1 MQGDCATQSAF
12 HELGQKYGFAPD
24 ISDAA
29 LPQKLEEL
37 REYLKREI
45 RRELKIKEGAEK
57 LRTATSDKKSLQNV
71 SSIVKKA
78 NTKLQ
83 ELQAELHELDS
94 QILLTQGQAEHET
107 GAAQQLCT
115 SLPGQSWDGCAWER
129 ESALYQYRR
138 HYVLLSIRVASTIIR
153 AAERAANGGSAPLPV
168 PPGTPVVPA
177 RRTVR
182 VSYPRRVR
190 VAVV

>member
-1 MQGDCATQSAF
+1 M
-12 HELGQKYGFAPD
+12 KYGFAPD

-37 REYLKREI
+37 REYIKREI

-94 QILLTQGQAEHET
+94 QILLTQGQAEHEA
-107 GAAQQLCT
+107 GAAPQVPST
-115 SLPGQSWDGCAWER
+115 LPGQSR
-129 ESALYQYRR
+129 EGVY
-138 HYVLLSIRVASTIIR
+138 
-153 AAERAANGGSAPLPV
+153 G
-168 PPGTPVVPA
+168 
-177 RRTVR
+177 
-182 VSYPRRVR
+182 
-190 VAVV
+190 AV